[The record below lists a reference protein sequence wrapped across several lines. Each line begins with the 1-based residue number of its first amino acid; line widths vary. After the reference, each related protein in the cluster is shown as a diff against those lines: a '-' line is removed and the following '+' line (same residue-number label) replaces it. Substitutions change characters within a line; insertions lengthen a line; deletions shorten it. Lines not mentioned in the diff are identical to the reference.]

1 MGINVVLNGYVY
13 HFDDEERF
21 IDLIDSNCN
30 DAYGTDRRINEVLYD
45 DEMY

>member
-1 MGINVVLNGYVY
+1 MGVNVVFNGRVY

-30 DAYGTDRRINEVLYD
+30 DDYSTDRHINEVLYD